1 MAQGPDELREPSP
14 QEEEEKVPPETTPAA
29 SEETKERA
37 RQGDEVA
44 ASRAKVEQTRA
55 EIGETIDSIQEKLA
69 PGNLKQQVS
78 TVARGRASELSEAI
92 RNNPTLVALG
102 GLALVGL
109 LVLVRGLQGR
119 RGSREVIV
127 DLRRG
132 RGRGSNSSSNAG

>member
-14 QEEEEKVPPETTPAA
+14 QEEEEKGPPETTPAA

-44 ASRAKVEQTRA
+44 ASRAEVEQTRA
-55 EIGETIDSIQEKLA
+55 EMGETIDSIQQKLEPA
-69 PGNLKQQVS
+69 NLKQQAT
-78 TVARGRASELSEAI
+78 TVARARASELLEAI
-92 RNNPTLVALG
+92 RNNPTPVALG

-109 LVLVRGLQGR
+109 LVLVRGLPGHGR

-132 RGRGSNSSSNAG
+132 KGQGS

>member
-1 MAQGPDELREPSP
+1 MAQGSDELRERSR
-14 QEEEEKVPPETTPAA
+14 QEEEEEKAPPETTPAA
-29 SEETKERA
+29 SEQTKERA

-55 EIGETIDSIQEKLA
+55 EMGETIDSIQEKFE
-69 PGNLKQQVS
+69 PTNLKQQA
-78 TVARGRASELSEAI
+78 TTAARGRASEILEAI
-92 RNNPTLVALG
+92 RNNPTPVVLG

-109 LVLVRGLQGR
+109 LVLVLGLPGRGR

-132 RGRGSNSSSNAG
+132 KGRGT

>member
-1 MAQGPDELREPSP
+1 MAQGPDELRERSP
-14 QEEEEKVPPETTPAA
+14 QEEEEEDKAPPQTTPAA
-29 SEETKERA
+29 SEQTKERA

-55 EIGETIDSIQEKLA
+55 EMGETIDSIQEKFE
-69 PGNLKQQVS
+69 PGNLKQQAT

-92 RNNPTLVALG
+92 RNNPTPVAVG

-109 LVLVRGLQGR
+109 LVLVRGLPGRGR

-132 RGRGSNSSSNAG
+132 KGRGT

>member
-1 MAQGPDELREPSP
+1 MAQGPDELRERSP
-14 QEEEEKVPPETTPAA
+14 QEEEEKGPPETTPAA

-44 ASRAKVEQTRA
+44 ASRAEVEQTRA
-55 EIGETIDSIQEKLA
+55 EMGETIDSIQEKLE
-69 PGNLKQQVS
+69 PGNLKQQAT
-78 TVARGRASELSEAI
+78 TVARGRASELLEAI
-92 RNNPTLVALG
+92 RNNPAPVALG

-132 RGRGSNSSSNAG
+132 RGRGS

>member
-1 MAQGPDELREPSP
+1 MAQGPDELRDRSP
-14 QEEEEKVPPETTPAA
+14 QEEEEKGPPETTPAA

-44 ASRAKVEQTRA
+44 ASRAEVEQTRA
-55 EIGETIDSIQEKLA
+55 EMGETIDSIQEKLE
-69 PGNLKQQVS
+69 PTNLKQQA
-78 TVARGRASELSEAI
+78 TTAARGRASELLEAI
-92 RNNPTLVALG
+92 RNNPTPVVLG

-109 LVLVRGLQGR
+109 LVLVRGLQGW

-132 RGRGSNSSSNAG
+132 RGRGS